1 MCQAQLRHGLGH
13 QAFARPRPV
22 LISQPLAQLIE
33 RRVGF
38 AGNLSRNRIMQAN
51 QLRRYVA
58 ALWPGRDLTR

>member
-38 AGNLSRNRIMQAN
+38 AGNLSRNRIMQADGR
-51 QLRRYVA
+51 LRS
-58 ALWPGRDLTR
+58 